1 VPLDRGAFE
10 IRMTVPVDGRISG
23 PGARL
28 EALLEQAGGHGTGL
42 AVDSLRI
49 GVGLSPRVDVLP
61 PDIAI
66 LAAPDTTF
74 APGDRITFAIE
85 DSSGV
90 DLTRF
95 DNAHAI
101 FVLFDDAGLP
111 IDITEAFRYD
121 LGSATRGTVDLV
133 LPALAQGPHR
143 LEIHASD
150 TYRNIG
156 VATFVVEVAPRA
168 AAGAALD
175 LSQVFNYPNP
185 FANDTY
191 LHVRLNQPA
200 RLKIT
205 ILTVAGRRVRSWSLE
220 GKAGENYIPWDGS
233 DSRGE
238 KVAIGVYLFHVTA
251 EAQGSGRV
259 DAVGKA
265 LRTR

>member
-1 VPLDRGAFE
+1 VSGA
-10 IRMTVPVDGRISG
+10 
-23 PGARL
+23 GARV
-28 EALLEQAGGHGTGL
+28 EALLEEAGGHGVGL

-49 GVGLSPRVDVLP
+49 GAGLSPRVDLLP
-61 PDIAI
+61 PDIM
-66 LAAPDTTF
+66 LVAAPDTSF
-74 APGDRITFAIE
+74 APGDRVTIALE
-85 DSSGV
+85 DSSGI

-111 IDITEAFRYD
+111 IDLTPDFRYER
-121 LGSATRGTVDLV
+121 GSGTRGTVELV
-133 LPALAQGPHR
+133 LPALAEGAHR
-143 LEIHASD
+143 LEVHASD

-156 VATFVVEVAPRA
+156 VATFVIQVAPRV
-168 AAGAALD
+168 AAGQPLD

-185 FANDTY
+185 FADDTY

-220 GKAGENYIPWDGS
+220 GRSGENYIPWDGR

-238 KVAIGVYLFHVTA
+238 KVANGVYLFHVTA
-251 EAQGSGRV
+251 EAPGSGRV